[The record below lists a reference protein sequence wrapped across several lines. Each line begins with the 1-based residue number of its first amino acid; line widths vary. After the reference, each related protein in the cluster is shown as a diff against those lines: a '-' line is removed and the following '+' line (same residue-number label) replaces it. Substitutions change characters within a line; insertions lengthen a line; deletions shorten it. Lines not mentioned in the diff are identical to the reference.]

1 MSQPGAGLRGAS
13 GVEGDAALGNEY
25 ITNLVSSL
33 HSCTAHSG
41 RILQMLQDD
50 PENANLI
57 ESCDQLTS
65 AIKSA
70 FTMAQRAHRG
80 NGDGLAGLAS
90 AAASAAPR
98 KRDACDAGLGDDA
111 GVEGQV
117 ALPACLWHETE
128 MQIFVK
134 TLSGRSVY
142 LLVKPSATIE
152 SLKTMVQDKQGIPHC
167 MQRFMFDGETL
178 DDERTLSGC
187 HIRHL
192 STLHLVHRMRI
203 FVHTLSGHKIP
214 LWVEPSDSIESIK
227 AAVQDKEG
235 THKDHQKL
243 IYKGSEIKSFEVED
257 CRTVSEYDIEHM
269 SHVYMSPFG
278 GPNMAPFG
286 GPNQTRR
293 YGPVVERMQIIV
305 KTRSG
310 EYILV
315 EAEPSDWVS
324 SVKLKIQ
331 DKEGYRPDLQ
341 RLLFDGKPLDDG
353 KTLLECQLGKNS
365 TVELE
370 LLMHVFVMNR
380 RSGRLTTLA
389 VDPSDSIGTVKA
401 KLYSVEGISPEMEQ
415 NLKFRCGAGSKQFE
429 WLEDGRTLA
438 EYRIQKHTTLH
449 LDVRPVQIFYKNLDR
464 KIKTL
469 DVKPSDSGKSLT
481 PMFSHTSHPRFPM
494 YHRHLNLLFAVE
506 TMRAMMSD
514 KEGVPVDSLRLLY
527 AGRQLED
534 GCTLS
539 DCKIKKE
546 STVYLVLR
554 WSGGRK

>member
-1 MSQPGAGLRGAS
+1 MSQPGAGLRAS
-13 GVEGDAALGNEY
+13 GVERDAALGNEY
-25 ITNLVSSL
+25 ITNLESSL
-33 HSCTAHSG
+33 HSCTAHRG
-41 RILQMLQDD
+41 RIVQMLQDD
-50 PENANLI
+50 PENATLI
-57 ESCDQLTS
+57 ELRDQLTS
-65 AIKSA
+65 AISQLQLTK
-70 FTMAQRAHRG
+70 TMAQRAHRG
-80 NGDGLAGLAS
+80 NGDGHTGLAS
-90 AAASAAPR
+90 AAAAASAAPR
-98 KRDACDAGLGDDA
+98 KRDACDAGIGDDA

-117 ALPACLWHETE
+117 APPACLWHEIE

-134 TLSGRSVY
+134 TLSGRSVH

-178 DDERTLSGC
+178 DDERTLSEC

-203 FVHTLSGHKIP
+203 FVHTLNGHNNKIP

-235 THKDHQKL
+235 THKDHQQL
-243 IYKGSEIKSFEVED
+243 IYKGSEVED

-269 SHVYMSPFG
+269 SHLYMVNRSFG
-278 GPNMAPFG
+278 P
-286 GPNQTRR
+286 PNQTRR

-353 KTLLECQLGKNS
+353 LTLLECQLGKNS
-365 TVELE
+365 TVELV

-389 VDPSDSIGTVKA
+389 VDPSDSIGKVKA

-438 EYRIQKHTTLH
+438 DYRIQKHTTLH
-449 LDVRPVQIFYKNLDR
+449 LDVRPVQIFYKYLDGAT
-464 KIKTL
+464 KTL
-469 DVKPSDSGKSLT
+469 DVKPSDSGTSLT
-481 PMFSHTSHPRFPM
+481 PIFPTCHTPRFLCIT
-494 YHRHLNLLFAVE
+494 RILIFCLQ
-506 TMRAMMSD
+506 
-514 KEGVPVDSLRLLY
+514 LRPS
-527 AGRQLED
+527 R
-534 GCTLS
+534 
-539 DCKIKKE
+539 
-546 STVYLVLR
+546 R
-554 WSGGRK
+554 